1 MINGKSYIGQHI
13 VKKECNRQYM
23 GKGIGIQEAYKKYGR
38 KSFKK
43 EILEEI
49 IDDET
54 RNIVSEREKYWIS
67 YYNTLEPNGYNRHP
81 GGLGGCTSR
90 SAKLIVDT
98 KKKHGYKMS
107 QKTKEKISKGHLGK
121 KFSDEHRQHLSE
133 NHHLKTKHIINF
145 ENGSIEETYDSI
157 EKIAHKYNTSVNSL
171 IRKSAE
177 GIFVNGIKLENIDA
191 TKYKCCQKENYSD
204 IKVYDPIEKETCTY
218 VALRARKYRN
228 KTLYKNVIVMKQNLS
243 GIGDA

>member
-1 MINGKSYIGQHI
+1 MSIEERKI
-13 VKKECNRQYM
+13 KKE
-23 GKGIGIQEAYKKYGR
+23 
-38 KSFKK
+38 
-43 EILEEI
+43 LETI
-49 IDDET
+49 
-54 RNIVSEREKYWIS
+54 K
-67 YYNTLEPNGYNRHP
+67 
-81 GGLGGCTSR
+81 
-90 SAKLIVDT
+90 
-98 KKKHGYKMS
+98 
-107 QKTKEKISKGHLGK
+107 KTKEKISKGHLGK

-218 VALRARKYRN
+218 AALRARKYRN